1 MKFLIDAQLPP
12 GLAGWLIEKG
22 HPATHV
28 NDIFLTA
35 AEDHEIWDHALESG
49 SIIITKDEDF
59 AERVSRTTGGP
70 VVVWLRIGNA
80 TNRNLFRWL
89 EPRWGSV
96 IQLLE
101 DGNRLIEVL

>member
-1 MKFLIDAQLPP
+1 MNFLVDAQLPP
-12 GLAGWLIEKG
+12 GLSGWLIENG
-22 HPATHV
+22 HTATHF
-28 NDIFLTA
+28 NDIFLTT
-35 AEDHEIWDHALESG
+35 AEDPEIWDHALKSG

-59 AERVSRTTGGP
+59 SERISRTAGGP

-89 EPRWGSV
+89 EPRWESV

-101 DGNRLIEVL
+101 DGNRLIEVR